1 MLGQEVEGERLH
13 KGNTNKQPAFLSSWP
28 MSYAPMT
35 GLIRK
40 LRSFVWSWQSK
51 NIVKRQI
58 STYLLHDHYENCK
71 LVQVHF
77 AQETLTICLTNN
89 SVTTH
94 TRQQVYSFPFS
105 FHRSIITSGPHIK
118 VLFIMPD
125 KYKSRQKP
133 ALLQVSNREFSF

>member
-1 MLGQEVEGERLH
+1 MMLCQEVQGERLH

-51 NIVKRQI
+51 NVVKRQI

-71 LVQVHF
+71 LVRVHF
-77 AQETLTICLTNN
+77 AQETLTICHTNN
-89 SVTTH
+89 TVNNSHETTNI
-94 TRQQVYSFPFS
+94 FPFS
-105 FHRSIITSGPHIK
+105 FHRSIITSGPRIK